1 MTQVK
6 CGREITLK
14 IPAASMRRRS
24 AETGITPGDTLG
36 WLGLLCRAAFI
47 GLSVSLI
54 MAVLI
59 LLGASEAQAAEA
71 PPGLVLYGPA
81 GEPMGPAP
89 QLRTDVTI
97 EVTGMLVRV
106 RVEQRFSNPNGA
118 WVEGVY
124 VFPLPE
130 DAAVDRLQ
138 MRYGERL
145 IEGEIQERRQAEKTY
160 QHARAKGQVTSLLD
174 QQRANIFTT
183 AVANI
188 PPGETVTVQI
198 EYQQPVRWLEGEF
211 SLRFPMVVGPRYIP
225 GRPLQSESGTAT
237 AHGWAADTDQVPD
250 ASQITP
256 PVVVGAAEGFNPLQL
271 RVVLHVG
278 LVLADIDSPYHPV
291 RVEVLAPG
299 EYAVELTDG
308 AVAAERDFVLRWR
321 PTLAPQPAAALFNEQ
336 WQGRHYSLLMVMPP
350 RPEALPQ
357 GRGRELILVVDTS
370 GSMHGASIEQARVAL
385 LSALQRLKPGDRF
398 NVIQFNHTLRQLFD
412 RAMPVDQA
420 SLQRARSY
428 VRGLKADGG
437 TEMLPAMRRALY
449 DPTASGLLRQ
459 VVFLTDGAVG
469 NEQAMF
475 EAVAQ
480 DIGDSRLFTVGIGSA
495 PNALLMRRA
504 AQLGRGTFTYIGS
517 TDEVEDKVAAL
528 FAQLSAP
535 VLTDVQ
541 LRWDAEEPDGS
552 VVQTPLPVPDL
563 YAGEPLVVAVESGRR
578 LRSVHIEGR
587 LGTQVWRHTA
597 RLQGGADGAGVHAL
611 WARRMIDDWMARQ
624 VTGEDRAAVR
634 DAVLRLALEH
644 HLVSRYTSLVAVDK
658 TPRRPSSGELQSA
671 AVPARLPAGWSA
683 DAVFGR
689 LPATATPAPLFMLLG
704 LLGLALGWL
713 VRERGA

>member
-1 MTQVK
+1 MAQVK
-6 CGREITLK
+6 SGREITLK

-24 AETGITPGDTLG
+24 AETTITPRDTLG
-36 WLGLLCRAAFI
+36 WLGLLCRAVFI

-71 PPGLVLYGPA
+71 PPGLVLYGAA

-97 EVTGMLVRV
+97 EVTGMLARV
-106 RVEQRFSNPNGA
+106 RVKQRFSNPNGV

-124 VFPLPE
+124 VFPLPK

-138 MRYGERL
+138 MRYAERL

-160 QHARAKGQVTSLLD
+160 QQARAKGQVASLLN
-174 QQRANIFTT
+174 QQRANIFTI

-188 PPGETVTVQI
+188 PPGETVVIQI
-198 EYQQPVRWLEGEF
+198 EYQQPVRWLDREF

-225 GRPLQSESGTAT
+225 GRPLKSESESAT

-256 PVVVGAAEGFNPLQL
+256 PVAVGAAEGFNPLQL
-271 RVVLHVG
+271 RVVLHIG
-278 LVLADIDSPYHPV
+278 LALADIGSPYHPI
-291 RVEVLAPG
+291 RVEELAPG
-299 EYAVELTDG
+299 DYAVELAHG

-321 PTLAPQPAAALFNEQ
+321 PALAAQPAAALFNEQ
-336 WQGRHYSLLMVMPP
+336 WRGRYYSLLMVMPP
-350 RPEALPQ
+350 RPEALPPS
-357 GRGRELILVVDTS
+357 RGRELILVVDTS
-370 GSMHGASIEQARVAL
+370 GSMHGASIEQARAAL

-398 NVIQFNHTLRQLFD
+398 NVIQFNHTVQQLFD
-412 RAMPVDQA
+412 RAMPADQA
-420 SLQRARSY
+420 SLQRARRY

-449 DPTASGLLRQ
+449 DPTPSGLLRQ

-480 DIGDSRLFTVGIGSA
+480 DIGDSRLFSVGIGSA

-504 AQLGRGTFTYIGS
+504 AQFGRGTFTYIGS

-541 LRWDAEEPDGS
+541 LHWDAEEPDAS

-563 YAGEPLVVAVESGRR
+563 YAGEPLVVVVESGRR
-578 LRSVHIEGR
+578 LRSVRIEGR

-611 WARRMIDDWMARQ
+611 WARRMIDDWVVRQ
-624 VTGEDRAAVR
+624 VTGEDRAAAR
-634 DAVLRLALEH
+634 DAVLGLALEH

-658 TPRRPSSGELQSA
+658 TPRRPSASDLQSA
-671 AVPARLPAGWSA
+671 AIPARLPATWSA

-704 LLGLALGWL
+704 LLGLVLGWL
-713 VRERGA
+713 VRERRA